1 MIPCISSVDAVS
13 TSVAT
18 ANAVTRGT
26 DINQV
31 ASVNGKDIALAAGRN
46 VSLGAVNEN
55 FPQQISGGPTWII
68 NHG

>member
-1 MIPCISSVDAVS
+1 
-13 TSVAT
+13 VAT

>member
-1 MIPCISSVDAVS
+1 M
-13 TSVAT
+13 AT
-18 ANAVTRGT
+18 ANAVTSGAN
-26 DINQV
+26 IKQV
-31 ASVNGKDIALAAGRN
+31 ANVSGKDIAMAAGRS

>member
-1 MIPCISSVDAVS
+1 MIPCISSVDTVS

-18 ANAVTRGT
+18 ANAVTSGAN
-26 DINQV
+26 IKQV
-31 ASVNGKDIALAAGRN
+31 ANVSGKDIAMAAGRS